1 MASGLQPPSPRTQPA
16 SPSQSLRFDSG
27 LPFDYRPPWYLRS
40 GHLQTI
46 LGPFA
51 IPRADLPNTRV
62 WKVPLLD
69 GHGQTFLYETSPV
82 DSAAVLDPTL
92 GILMLHGL
100 GGDHSSPYLTRI
112 AEQLSTLGY
121 RTIRIDLPGAGPA
134 AVLSDRAAHAG
145 CSGDVRH
152 IMSWASQ
159 HLGID
164 HWKVA
169 GFSLGGNITLKLLAE
184 ESQASSTSIDSAIVV
199 APPMDLAYCCSL
211 IEKGVNQ
218 IYNKFFLKTLKRLAR
233 ERCRHWPRWQDL
245 SKTVSNRLPT
255 IRAFDDAY
263 TSKIGGFIDAS
274 DYYHQ
279 CSTLH
284 RVQEITI
291 PTAILMDEHDP
302 IVPASLLERVQ
313 IPSSVSTCVSRFGG
327 HIGYLYRSERS
338 KMACW
343 MDEWVVAQLTQSQC

>member
-152 IMSWASQ
+152 IMSWPRNI
-159 HLGID
+159 LGSIIGRSPD
-164 HWKVA
+164 
-169 GFSLGGNITLKLLAE
+169 SL
-184 ESQASSTSIDSAIVV
+184 
-199 APPMDLAYCCSL
+199 
-211 IEKGVNQ
+211 
-218 IYNKFFLKTLKRLAR
+218 
-233 ERCRHWPRWQDL
+233 
-245 SKTVSNRLPT
+245 
-255 IRAFDDAY
+255 
-263 TSKIGGFIDAS
+263 
-274 DYYHQ
+274 
-279 CSTLH
+279 
-284 RVQEITI
+284 
-291 PTAILMDEHDP
+291 
-302 IVPASLLERVQ
+302 
-313 IPSSVSTCVSRFGG
+313 
-327 HIGYLYRSERS
+327 
-338 KMACW
+338 
-343 MDEWVVAQLTQSQC
+343 